1 MQAKSPTG
9 SAAVLYHLLR
19 PGDVAI
25 QLRQLEVL
33 NEMITKDQCPWI
45 PTRLVKCMTADS
57 TKQVWRCHRSSHKGV
72 KEYKRP
78 SKQEQHNWGS
88 SKATTRN

>member
-33 NEMITKDQCPWI
+33 NEMITKDQAHGFLPG
-45 PTRLVKCMTADS
+45 L
-57 TKQVWRCHRSSHKGV
+57 SS
-72 KEYKRP
+72 
-78 SKQEQHNWGS
+78 
-88 SKATTRN
+88 A